1 MLGLLRSYERYQ
13 QTVHIWERTL
23 AEESEAA
30 RAKSGRFE
38 TCTAQKKKKRHYYWF
53 FVIAQLDA
61 QILFNVFIYL

>member
-38 TCTAQKKKKRHYYWF
+38 TCTAQKKKKQHYY
-53 FVIAQLDA
+53 
-61 QILFNVFIYL
+61 